1 MTPCITWNV
10 FVFKWT
16 IQEMI
21 VPWLL
26 FQLFDISFLRDL
38 NTKNVLVRSDLSCCI
53 CNFEKSVAVC
63 GVNAAGLS
71 SPASAAGEPVGT
83 PRYLAPEALNKHT
96 LDPALV
102 CSPKQV
108 DVYALGLLFWEV
120 SRRCRDLYQVGLCT
134 SFFESFFLYCI
145 GETWFHIKQTLNF
158 SENSRHLLSV

>member
-1 MTPCITWNV
+1 M
-10 FVFKWT
+10 
-16 IQEMI
+16 
-21 VPWLL
+21 
-26 FQLFDISFLRDL
+26 FDIYFLRDL

-63 GVNAAGLS
+63 GVVNATGS
-71 SPASAAGEPVGT
+71 SSHASAAPGEPVGT

-134 SFFESFFLYCI
+134 SFFGRLFCI
-145 GETWFHIKQTLNF
+145 GRIGESWFHIRQTLNF
-158 SENSRHLLSV
+158 SENSDT